1 MHSLLSICMNKKSYF
16 TKMVLLSSL
25 NARTDHDVRSNKL
38 RVDDA
43 KPNTKQ
49 RHLNG
54 ILCKMWFCCKIENFA
69 KSAQIWSQRV
79 PHVLTKKTSTHN
91 YNVSDHKQRS
101 Y

>member
-1 MHSLLSICMNKKSYF
+1 MHSLLSICMNVKTSF
-16 TKMVLLSSL
+16 TKMALLSCL

-38 RVDDA
+38 RHKKVDNA

-54 ILCKMWFCCKIENFA
+54 TLYKLWFCCKIENFA

-79 PHVLTKKTSTHN
+79 PLVLTKKTST
-91 YNVSDHKQRS
+91 YN
-101 Y
+101 